1 MAIVLSGNPSHITSP
16 LVAQVTTI
24 GNNGSGA
31 IRVYT
36 ATPHQFGPGDSVR
49 VYAGSGA
56 DGVFTANIIT
66 STQFDLVGSTY
77 VGGSGDGGFAYDQ
90 SLTPPILSPTDG
102 DTFSQQLS
110 GALSSIQG
118 IEDRTQYLQQQAF
131 AASQTTPNWHP
142 AFLAS
147 AIASGFVFQGACWSP
162 VNGAWG
168 VVGQNVSGNE
178 LAAYSSNGVDDGNHY
193 YWTSLPFFSTPV
205 TSFGAAIASDP
216 SGNFWVATLDASSN
230 ITVQMAGAGSLAR
243 SGANVGGADI
253 QLIVFN
259 GRLIYACGSGE
270 EAVLSSALLS
280 APTVW
285 TDTFLGLASLPKI
298 ILETDGK
305 SVAIACPYNRA
316 IANNPNYYTT
326 PDGVTWTAQSLSTV
340 LTGAAYTVQGMCYA
354 PASATWYMIVSIQG
368 STIAPSLVYAT
379 KTPASPTS
387 WVLLQG
393 SVNNTTV
400 TGAVDLAALNG
411 YLFATQFDQSSGG
424 PSFQAFSPN
433 VGYTWY
439 QAPQTFFTNNSSSG
453 TPYTRSR
460 VVQGDYGL
468 FSFNNLWGRFSL
480 NYGLPSKHL

>member
-56 DGVFTANIIT
+56 DGVFVANIIT
-66 STQFDLVGSTY
+66 STQFDLAGSTY
-77 VGGSGDGGFAYDQ
+77 VGGSGEAGFAYDQ
-90 SLTPPILSPTDG
+90 SLTPPILFPTDG

-110 GALSSIQG
+110 GALSGVQALC
-118 IEDRTQYLQQQAF
+118 DRTQYLQQQQS
-131 AASQTTPNWHP
+131 ASSQKLLNWNS
-142 AFLAS
+142 AFLATS
-147 AIASGFVFQGACWSP
+147 ISSGFVAQGACWNSA
-162 VNGAWG
+162 GLAWG
-168 VVGQNVSGNE
+168 VVGQGGGGDL
-178 LAAYSSNGVDDGNHY
+178 LA
-193 YWTSLPFFSTPV
+193 FFSPGADNGNSTFWSQMSFHAAPG

-259 GRLIYACGSGE
+259 GRLIYSCGSSV

-285 TDTFLGLASLPKI
+285 TDTFLGLASLPQI

-316 IANNPNYYTT
+316 IAGNPNYYTT
-326 PDGVTWTAQSLSTV
+326 PDGVTWTARSMST
-340 LTGAAYTVQGMCYA
+340 LLPNSAYTVQGLCYSPGTSTWYA
-354 PASATWYMIVSIQG
+354 TVSTAGAGTPALVFSTNTPAVPASWTQ
-368 STIAPSLVYAT
+368 LQ
-379 KTPASPTS
+379 PAGLTLGMHP
-387 WVLLQG
+387 
-393 SVNNTTV
+393 
-400 TGAVDLAALNG
+400 ADLAALG
-411 YLFATQFDQSSGG
+411 PYLFSTQTDISSGG
-424 PSFQAFSPN
+424 VSLASLSVN
-433 VGYTWY
+433 SGYTWWL
-439 QAPQTFFTNNSSSG
+439 APQQFPTNNANNS

-460 VVQGDYGL
+460 VAQGDYGL
-468 FSFNNLWGRFSL
+468 LAFNNLWARFSH
-480 NYGLPSKHL
+480 NYGLPLTHL